1 MDYLQVVASTP
12 SCHPL
17 TWHTGISNLTFS
29 LIISNSVLAMWL
41 LSTARAELHYF
52 IGPEVVPGGY
62 AILSHVWGDEEQTF
76 SELRALQKTCSEAG
90 LNPRDHASAKIQ
102 RFCELAE
109 ARGHKWGW
117 ADTCCIEKSSSSDLS
132 EAINSMYRYY
142 SMAEVC
148 YAYLCDVPT
157 GNLLDGPIP
166 SSRKLSTQEAFA
178 RSRWHKRGWTLQE
191 LIAPDVVVFVSQD
204 WIILGAKADFP
215 TLLYNITGIPH
226 GVLTL
231 VQEPGELGIA
241 HRMSWAA
248 NRETT
253 RPEDEAYCLMGIF
266 DVNMPTLY
274 GEGRRAFRRLQEEIM
289 KKSVDTSLFAWHKRY
304 SHEDEL
310 VLRHQVAAAPTGQC
324 PMDHTTKVNLFA
336 ESPKDFRWASSVTY
350 YGPPNSSKS
359 FDDRLRPLKVPAERL
374 PTFTITPYGVLS
386 SVLILHAS
394 RYTYAQ
400 LLCSDNP
407 SPSDPSTKII
417 LLLLVKCGAAHVH
430 TQSLYHAVGL
440 RFISSIAD
448 FGISSWEL
456 EAEWSDIYI
465 IHEPSRSRREHLG
478 AANASLTSP
487 FRISPA
493 ALLQEV
499 KAAGVVS
506 ISHSKLPQPWQG
518 FAVLRLYFQGAH
530 PATHMHIGAP
540 PWYFTISLGCCNAES
555 AAGDPPGARW
565 ATVARG
571 TLRQLPHRDGEVLR
585 GANATTHDCAL
596 DHIDGWTAHSR
607 LFPNIIDYR
616 LDDSEGAGDLRRVAD
631 IQLSFTPSLFPAAG
645 TVHPFELHAE
655 IIDFIQIAAEGS
667 LLRVPGDDPEA
678 NRDSS
683 RGSSQSTASGAAQDP
698 LLLAGVEPPFL
709 PQVPGPED
717 GNSGS
722 SFSRVAVSQKNSLFG
737 QLRKRSRSLFSLS
750 SKSSPSPSGSSAPA
764 LPLLPSDTAR

>member
-310 VLRHQVAAAPTGQC
+310 AHTRRRTCISGRPRGTSPSLWDAAMPSLRLETPQ
-324 PMDHTTKVNLFA
+324 
-336 ESPKDFRWASSVTY
+336 
-350 YGPPNSSKS
+350 GPGG
-359 FDDRLRPLKVPAERL
+359 RPSRAV
-374 PTFTITPYGVLS
+374 PYGSCHTGTAKFFEELMPRRTTARWT
-386 SVLILHAS
+386 I
-394 RYTYAQ
+394 
-400 LLCSDNP
+400 
-407 SPSDPSTKII
+407 ST
-417 LLLLVKCGAAHVH
+417 A
-430 TQSLYHAVGL
+430 GL
-440 RFISSIAD
+440 RTPD
-448 FGISSWEL
+448 C
-456 EAEWSDIYI
+456 
-465 IHEPSRSRREHLG
+465 
-478 AANASLTSP
+478 SLTS
-487 FRISPA
+487 
-493 ALLQEV
+493 L
-499 KAAGVVS
+499 
-506 ISHSKLPQPWQG
+506 
-518 FAVLRLYFQGAH
+518 
-530 PATHMHIGAP
+530 T
-540 PWYFTISLGCCNAES
+540 
-555 AAGDPPGARW
+555 
-565 ATVARG
+565 
-571 TLRQLPHRDGEVLR
+571 
-585 GANATTHDCAL
+585 
-596 DHIDGWTAHSR
+596 
-607 LFPNIIDYR
+607 
-616 LDDSEGAGDLRRVAD
+616 
-631 IQLSFTPSLFPAAG
+631 
-645 TVHPFELHAE
+645 
-655 IIDFIQIAAEGS
+655 
-667 LLRVPGDDPEA
+667 
-678 NRDSS
+678 
-683 RGSSQSTASGAAQDP
+683 TASTTRRA
-698 LLLAGVEPPFL
+698 LATCAG
-709 PQVPGPED
+709 
-717 GNSGS
+717 
-722 SFSRVAVSQKNSLFG
+722 
-737 QLRKRSRSLFSLS
+737 
-750 SKSSPSPSGSSAPA
+750 SAPA